1 MLELSP
7 SEAGGCKYASAQLS
21 GSNVYGRLKH
31 EAGVHR
37 VQRVPATESHGRLH
51 TSTASVVV
59 LPEVDEI
66 DVSISEADVR
76 VDVYR
81 ASGAGGQHVNTTD
94 SAVRVTHLPT
104 GLAVACQVRRRCWV
118 LVLVLVLAC

>member
-1 MLELSP
+1 
-7 SEAGGCKYASAQLS
+7 
-21 GSNVYGRLKH
+21 VYGRLKH

-37 VQRVPATESHGRLH
+37 VQRVPATESHGRVH

-66 DVSISEADVR
+66 DVRIADADVR
-76 VDVYR
+76 VDLYR

-104 GLAVACQVRRRCWV
+104 GLVVACQVSAGGGRG
-118 LVLVLVLAC
+118 VLAAALQWVCQVL